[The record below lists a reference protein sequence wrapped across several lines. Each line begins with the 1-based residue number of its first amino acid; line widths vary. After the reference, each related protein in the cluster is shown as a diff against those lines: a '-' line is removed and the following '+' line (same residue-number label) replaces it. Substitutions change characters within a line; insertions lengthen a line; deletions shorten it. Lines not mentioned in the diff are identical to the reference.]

1 MDIAYLALTVLFFMV
16 SVALVYAFEKLRMP
30 S

>member
-16 SVALVYAFEKLRMP
+16 SIALVYVCEKLRMP